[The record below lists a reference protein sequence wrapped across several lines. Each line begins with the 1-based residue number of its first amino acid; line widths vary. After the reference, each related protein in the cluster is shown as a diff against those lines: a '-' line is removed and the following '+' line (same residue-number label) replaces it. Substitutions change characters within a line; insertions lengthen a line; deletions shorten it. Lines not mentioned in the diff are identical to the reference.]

1 MVGTDRMNRRRFL
14 TRTASAVAVLDLV
27 AGSSHEA
34 LSQTSLAQTPSCH
47 DDDEP
52 TLRQPEG
59 PYFKPSSPER
69 ANLFE
74 TGMPGKVL
82 DLTGFV
88 LTRNCKPIARVLLDI
103 WQANDRGE
111 YDNRG
116 FKLRGHMYSD
126 ENGHFRFRTV
136 VPGPYEDR
144 TRHIHFKIQAP
155 GQSVLTTQLYFP
167 DEPRNR
173 SDVFFRQDLVIP
185 VVPAEGGISGLFN
198 FVIDMSS

>member
-1 MVGTDRMNRRRFL
+1 MCNPLLLRLVRKDSKARSASEDPETRERDHRILVLVVLVVEDFGRLGLALAGRLGAIGLFAL
-14 TRTASAVAVLDLV
+14 TLAGIDL
-27 AGSSHEA
+27 G
-34 LSQTSLAQTPSCH
+34 
-47 DDDEP
+47 
-52 TLRQPEG
+52 
-59 PYFKPSSPER
+59 
-69 ANLFE
+69 
-74 TGMPGKVL
+74 
-82 DLTGFV
+82 GFV
-88 LTRNCKPIARVLLDI
+88 LTRNCKPIARALLDI

-126 ENGHFRFRTV
+126 ENGHFRFRTI

-144 TRHIHFKIQAP
+144 TRHIHFKVQAP

-185 VVPAEGGISGLFN
+185 AVPAEGGISGMFN
-198 FVIDMSS
+198 FVLDMSS